1 MTGMGEDGAQGL
13 GLMKTSGAMTIAQG
27 EQSCVVFG
35 MPKVAIER
43 GFAQRVVELDAMAA
57 TLQAQCGRGGAQV
70 ARAAGK
76 N

>member
-1 MTGMGEDGAQGL
+1 
-13 GLMKTSGAMTIAQG
+13 
-27 EQSCVVFG
+27 